1 MSQPDLLL
9 SRLDAGGGPNLP
21 WASGPFEVKYCLSS
35 EERCRR
41 RPLPGSDAGM
51 TGAKVTAL
59 T

>member
-1 MSQPDLLL
+1 M
-9 SRLDAGGGPNLP
+9 
-21 WASGPFEVKYCLSS
+21 WTLSS

-41 RPLPGSDAGM
+41 HPLPGSDAGM